1 VEDVQQAAQDL
12 LRGGEPLYLLQTG
25 LVGGRAGH
33 NLAAADL
40 QVAKRQQ
47 RFAIEPVLPQRLEGI
62 GRLAVAGRGLLGVT
76 LRSKDAAQ
84 VAQRLSRPLFVPH
97 AGEDRQGLPD
107 QRGGLLV
114 LPQGAVDQ
122 ADVDHHLGGH
132 VALAGGGVGLL
143 RLPEQIGGCLVVV
156 LVKQPDTFF
165 L

>member
-1 VEDVQQAAQDL
+1 
-12 LRGGEPLYLLQTG
+12 
-25 LVGGRAGH
+25 
-33 NLAAADL
+33 
-40 QVAKRQQ
+40 
-47 RFAIEPVLPQRLEGI
+47 
-62 GRLAVAGRGLLGVT
+62 
-76 LRSKDAAQ
+76 
-84 VAQRLSRPLFVPH
+84 
-97 AGEDRQGLPD
+97 
-107 QRGGLLV
+107 V